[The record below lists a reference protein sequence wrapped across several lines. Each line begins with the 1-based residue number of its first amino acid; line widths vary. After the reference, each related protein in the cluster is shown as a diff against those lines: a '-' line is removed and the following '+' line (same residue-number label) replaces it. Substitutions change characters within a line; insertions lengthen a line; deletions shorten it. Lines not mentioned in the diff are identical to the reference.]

1 VNEYIYS
8 HMRNTTPFFAGFH
21 RLLFGRA
28 QRSAHQQLRAQ
39 AQTLEQ
45 ASLCQLGKLCA
56 PWVPARL
63 LKPAERGAHSRQ
75 RFFPQGLTFWAFLS
89 QVLSPESPCR
99 ETVRKVQAWYA
110 VRRQPRPG
118 SGTAAYCNAR
128 SRLSRDTLLGI
139 HRHTAD
145 ELDRRVSSEQLWCGR
160 RVKVVDGT
168 GVSMP
173 DTPKNQRAFPQ
184 PSNQKKGCGFPVAKL
199 VGCFCLASGAL
210 LHWTEGTQRVH
221 ERKLFR
227 KLFAFFRPDDIAL
240 TDRGFC
246 SYVDIA
252 LLRRAGVDTAMRLHQ
267 ARPSD
272 LRKGKRLGPNDRLV
286 TWQKPK
292 QRPRGCTAA
301 DWRRVPDT
309 LTLRLVYVS
318 VIVPGWRTQSL
329 VVVTTLTDPLRYPA
343 VEIARLYLRRW
354 SVELFFRDI
363 KITLGMDVLRCQTP
377 AMVRKEIIMH
387 AIAYNLIR
395 ALMQQAAALYHVPL
409 ERLSFKGSVD
419 TLRQWADT
427 LNAASGK
434 PREQAR
440 LFNQLLQ
447 ILAEDI
453 VPNRPNRA
461 EPRVRKRRPKAYPL
475 MTHPRRD
482 YRLAA
487 VSKKELK

>member
-1 VNEYIYS
+1 
-8 HMRNTTPFFAGFH
+8 MKNTTPFFPGFH
-21 RLLFGRA
+21 HLLFGRA
-28 QRSAHQQLRAQ
+28 QRSAQQQLRAQ
-39 AQTLEQ
+39 AQALEQ
-45 ASLCQLGKLCA
+45 ASLCQLGKACE

-63 LKPAERGAHSRQ
+63 LKPPERGAHSRR

-118 SGTAAYCNAR
+118 SGTAAYCRAR
-128 SRLSRDTLLGI
+128 SRLSRNTLLGI
-139 HRHTAD
+139 HRHTAE
-145 ELDRRVSSEQLWCGR
+145 ELQRRVTSEQLWCGR
-160 RVKVVDGT
+160 HVKVVDGT

-210 LHWTEGTQRVH
+210 LHWAEGTLHVH
-221 ERKLFR
+221 ERKLFQ
-227 KLFAFFRPDDIAL
+227 KLFAFFLLDDIIL

-252 LLRRAGVDTAMRLHQ
+252 ILRRANVDTVMRLHQ

-286 TWQKPK
+286 TWQKPL
-292 QRPRGCTAA
+292 QRPCGCTAT
-301 DWRRVPDT
+301 DWRRVPNT

-318 VIVPGWRTQSL
+318 VSVPGFRTQSL
-329 VVVTTLTDPLRYPA
+329 VVVTTLTDPIRYPA
-343 VEIARLYLRRW
+343 TEIAKLYLRRW
-354 SVELFFRDI
+354 AVELFFRDI
-363 KITLGMDVLRCQTP
+363 KITLGMDVLSCQTP
-377 AMVRKEIIMH
+377 AMVRKEIVMH

-395 ALMQQAAALYHVPL
+395 ALMQQAAALHHAPI
-409 ERLSFKGSVD
+409 ERLSFKGAVD
-419 TLRQWADT
+419 TLRQWGDS
-427 LNAASGK
+427 LNAAHDK

-440 LFNQLLQ
+440 LFNLLLQ
-447 ILAEDI
+447 ILAEDAI
-453 VPNRPNRA
+453 TYRPNRA

-475 MTHPRRD
+475 MTHPRHD
-482 YRLAA
+482 YRLDAL
-487 VSKKELK
+487 SQKELK

>member
-1 VNEYIYS
+1 
-8 HMRNTTPFFAGFH
+8 MRNTTPFFAGF
-21 RLLFGRA
+21 RRMLFGRA
-28 QRSAHQQLRAQ
+28 QRSAQHQLRAQ
-39 AQTLEQ
+39 ALALEEATL
-45 ASLCQLGKLCA
+45 SQLGRVCA

-63 LKPAERGAHSRQ
+63 LKPAESGDHSRQ

-110 VRRQPRPG
+110 ARRLPRPG

-128 SRLSRDTLLGI
+128 SRLSRDTLLDI

-145 ELDRRVSSEQLWCGR
+145 ESQRRVASEQLWCGR

-173 DTPKNQRAFPQ
+173 DTPQNQRAFPQ

-199 VGCFCLASGAL
+199 VGFFCLASGAL
-210 LHWTEGTQRVH
+210 LHWTEGTLHVH
-221 ERKLFR
+221 ESKLFR
-227 KLFAFFRPDDIAL
+227 KLFAFFLPGDVAL
-240 TDRGFC
+240 TDRGLC
-246 SYVDIA
+246 SYVHIA
-252 LLRRAGVDTAMRLHQ
+252 ILLRAGVDTVMRLHQ

-292 QRPRGCTAA
+292 QRPRGCTLT

-318 VIVPGWRTQSL
+318 VNVPGWRTQSL
-329 VVVTTLTDPLRYPA
+329 VVVTTLTDPIAYPA
-343 VEIARLYLRRW
+343 ADLAKLYLRRW
-354 SVELFFRDI
+354 AVELFFRDI

-377 AMVRKEIIMH
+377 AMVRKEIVMH

-395 ALMQQAAALYHVPL
+395 ALMQQAAALYHVPI

-419 TLRQWADT
+419 TLRQWSDT
-427 LNAASGK
+427 LNAAHDK

-447 ILAEDI
+447 ILAEDT
-453 VPNRPNRA
+453 VPLRPNRS

-482 YRLAA
+482 YRLPAE
-487 VSKKELK
+487 SKKELK

>member
-1 VNEYIYS
+1 
-8 HMRNTTPFFAGFH
+8 MRNATPFFAGFH

-28 QRSAHQQLRAQ
+28 QRSAQHQLRLQAQ
-39 AQTLEQ
+39 ALEQ
-45 ASLCQLGKLCA
+45 GTLSQLGKVCA
-56 PWVPARL
+56 PWVPTRL
-63 LKPAERGAHSRQ
+63 LQPTTRGTR
-75 RFFPQGLTFWAFLS
+75 RRLYPQGLTFWAFLS

-110 VRRQPRPG
+110 IRRQPRPG
-118 SGTAAYCNAR
+118 SGTAAYCRAR
-128 SRLSRDTLLGI
+128 SRLSRDTLLSI
-139 HRHTAD
+139 HRHTAE
-145 ELDRRVSSEQLWCGR
+145 ELQRRVSHEQLWCGR
-160 RVKVVDGT
+160 HVQVIDGT

-210 LHWTEGTQRVH
+210 LHWAEGTQHVH

-227 KLFAFFRPDDIAL
+227 KLFDFFRPDDIAL

-252 LLRRAGVDTAMRLHQ
+252 LLLRAGVDTVMRLHQ

-292 QRPRGCTAA
+292 QRPRGGSAA

-318 VIVPGWRTQSL
+318 VAVPGWRTQSL
-329 VVVTTLTDPLRYPA
+329 VVVTTLTDPIRYSA
-343 VEIARLYLRRW
+343 ADIAKLYLRRW
-354 SVELFFRDI
+354 AVELFFRDI
-363 KITLGMDVLRCQTP
+363 KMTLGMDVLRCQTP
-377 AMVRKEIIMH
+377 AMVRKEIAMH

-395 ALMQQAAALYHVPL
+395 GLMQQAAALYHVPI

-419 TLRQWADT
+419 TLRQWAAT
-427 LNAASGK
+427 LNAASGQ

-453 VPNRPNRA
+453 VPLRPDRA

-487 VSKKELK
+487 ASQTELK

>member
-1 VNEYIYS
+1 MNKYIYS
-8 HMRNTTPFFAGFH
+8 HMKNTTPFFAGFH

-28 QRSAHQQLRAQ
+28 PRSAQHQLRVQAQ
-39 AQTLEQ
+39 ALEQ
-45 ASLCQLGKLCA
+45 ATLCQLGKVCA

-63 LKPAERGAHSRQ
+63 LKPAERGAHSRR

-110 VRRQPRPG
+110 LRRQPRPG
-118 SGTAAYCNAR
+118 SGTAAYCRAR
-128 SRLSRDTLLGI
+128 SRLSRDTPLGI

-145 ELDRRVSSEQLWCGR
+145 ELQRRVSREQLWCGR
-160 RVKVVDGT
+160 HVKVVDGT

-173 DTPKNQRAFPQ
+173 DTARNQRAFPQ
-184 PSNQKKGCGFPVAKL
+184 PSNQKKGCGFPVVKL

-210 LHWTEGTQRVH
+210 LHWAEGTLRVH
-221 ERKLFR
+221 ESKLFR
-227 KLFAFFRPDDIAL
+227 KLFAFFFPGDILL

-246 SYVDIA
+246 SYVHIA
-252 LLRRAGVDTAMRLHQ
+252 LLLRAGIDTVMRLHQ
-267 ARPSD
+267 ARSSD

-292 QRPRGCTAA
+292 QRPRGCTAT

-318 VIVPGWRTQSL
+318 ICVPGFRTQSL
-329 VVVTTLTDPLRYPA
+329 VVVTTLTDPLAYPA
-343 VEIARLYLRRW
+343 QELAKLYLRRW
-354 SVELFFRDI
+354 AVELFFRDI
-363 KITLGMDVLRCQTP
+363 KMTLGMDVLRCQTP
-377 AMVRKEIIMH
+377 AMVRKEIVMH

-395 ALMQQAAALYHVPL
+395 ALMQQAAALYNVPI

-419 TLRQWADT
+419 TLRQWTDT
-427 LNAASGK
+427 LNTAYDK

-453 VPNRPNRA
+453 VPHRPDRA

-475 MTHPRRD
+475 MTQSRRD
-482 YRLAA
+482 YHLAWA
-487 VSKKELK
+487 S

>member
-1 VNEYIYS
+1 
-8 HMRNTTPFFAGFH
+8 MKNTTPFFAGFH
-21 RLLFGRA
+21 RMLFGRA
-28 QRSAHQQLRAQ
+28 QRSAQHQLCAQ
-39 AQTLEQ
+39 AQALEQ
-45 ASLCQLGKLCA
+45 TTLCQLGKVCA
-56 PWVPARL
+56 PWVPTRL
-63 LKPAERGAHSRQ
+63 LKPPAQGDHSRR
-75 RFFPQGLTFWAFLS
+75 RFFSQGLTFWAFLS

-110 VRRQPRPG
+110 ARRQTPPG
-118 SGTAAYCNAR
+118 SGTAAYCRAR
-128 SRLSRDTLLGI
+128 SRLSRNTLLGI

-145 ELDRRVSSEQLWCGR
+145 ESQRRVTSEQLWCGR

-173 DTPKNQRAFPQ
+173 DTTLNQRAFPQ
-184 PSNQKKGCGFPVAKL
+184 PSRQKKGCGFPVAKL

-210 LHWTEGTQRVH
+210 LHWAQGTLHMH
-221 ERKLFR
+221 ESKLFR
-227 KLFAFFRPDDIAL
+227 KLFDFFLPGDIIL

-246 SYVDIA
+246 SYVHIA
-252 LLRRAGVDTAMRLHQ
+252 ILLQAGIDTVMRLHQ

-292 QRPRGCTAA
+292 HRPRGCTAA
-301 DWRRVPDT
+301 DWRRAPAT
-309 LTLRLVYVS
+309 LTLRLIYVS
-318 VIVPGWRTQSL
+318 ISVPGFRTQSL
-329 VVVTTLTDPLRYPA
+329 VVVTTLTDPIHYPA
-343 VEIARLYLRRW
+343 AELAKLYLRRW
-354 SVELFFRDI
+354 AVELFFRDI

-377 AMVRKEIIMH
+377 AMVRKEIAMH

-395 ALMQQAAALYHVPL
+395 ALMQQAAALYHVPI

-419 TLRQWADT
+419 TLRQWTDT
-427 LNAASGK
+427 LNAAHDK

-440 LFNQLLQ
+440 LFDQLLQ
-447 ILAEDI
+447 ILAEDP
-453 VPNRPNRA
+453 VPLRPNRA

-475 MTHPRRD
+475 MTHSRRY

-487 VSKKELK
+487 MSKKVLK

>member
-1 VNEYIYS
+1 
-8 HMRNTTPFFAGFH
+8 MRNTTPFFAGFH

-28 QRSAHQQLRAQ
+28 RRSTQQQLRAQ

-45 ASLCQLGKLCA
+45 ATLCQLGKVCA
-56 PWVPARL
+56 PWVPTRL
-63 LKPAERGAHSRQ
+63 LHPNERGAHSRQ
-75 RFFPQGLTFWAFLS
+75 RFFPQSLTFWAFLS
-89 QVLSPESPCR
+89 QVLSPQSPCR
-99 ETVRKVQAWYA
+99 ETVRKVQAWYTA
-110 VRRQPRPG
+110 RRLPRPG

-128 SRLSRDTLLGI
+128 SRLSRDTLLNI
-139 HRHTAD
+139 HQHTAD
-145 ELDRRVSSEQLWCGR
+145 ASQRRLAGAQLWCDR
-160 RVKVVDGT
+160 RVKVIDGT

-210 LHWTEGTQRVH
+210 LHWNEGTLHVH
-221 ERKLFR
+221 ESKLFR
-227 KLFAFFRPDDIAL
+227 KLFAFFLPGDVAL

-252 LLRRAGVDTAMRLHQ
+252 TLLRAGVDTVMRLHQ

-292 QRPRGCTAA
+292 QRPRGCTLT
-301 DWRRVPDT
+301 DWRRAPDT

-318 VIVPGWRTQSL
+318 VNVPGWRTQSL
-329 VVVTTLTDPLRYPA
+329 VVVTTLTDPIVYSAEDLA
-343 VEIARLYLRRW
+343 KLYLRSW
-354 SVELFFRDI
+354 AVELFFRDI

-377 AMVRKEIIMH
+377 AMVRKEIVMH

-395 ALMQQAAALYHVPL
+395 ALMQQAAALYRVPI

-419 TLRQWADT
+419 TLRQWSDT
-427 LNAASGK
+427 LNAAHDK

-440 LFNQLLQ
+440 LFNHLLQ

-453 VPNRPNRA
+453 VPLRPNRS

-475 MTHPRRD
+475 MTHPRHD

-487 VSKKELK
+487 ASKKGLK

>member
-1 VNEYIYS
+1 
-8 HMRNTTPFFAGFH
+8 MRNATPFFAGFH

-28 QRSAHQQLRAQ
+28 QRSAQQQLHDQAQ
-39 AQTLEQ
+39 ALERTT
-45 ASLCQLGKLCA
+45 LCQLGKLCA

-63 LKPAERGAHSRQ
+63 LKPTTRGAHSRN

-89 QVLSPESPCR
+89 QVLSPDSPCR

-110 VRRQPRPG
+110 VRRQPLPG
-118 SGTAAYCNAR
+118 SGTAAYCRAR
-128 SRLSRDTLLGI
+128 SNLLLDTLMGI

-145 ELDRRVSSEQLWCGR
+145 ALQQRVTSEQLWCGR
-160 RVKVVDGT
+160 HVKVVDGT

-173 DTPKNQRAFPQ
+173 DTPRNQRAFPQ
-184 PSNQKKGCGFPVAKL
+184 PTNQKQGCGFPVAKL

-210 LHWTEGTQRVH
+210 LHWAEGTLHVH
-221 ERKLFR
+221 ESKLFR
-227 KLFAFFRPDDIAL
+227 KLFDFLLPDDIIL

-246 SYVDIA
+246 SYVHIA
-252 LLRRAGVDTAMRLHQ
+252 ILLKAGVDTVMRLHQ
-267 ARPSD
+267 ARPAD
-272 LRKGKRLGPNDRLV
+272 LRQGKRLGPNDRLV

-318 VIVPGWRTQSL
+318 ISIPGFRTQSL
-329 VVVTTLTDPLRYPA
+329 VVVTTLTDPIRYPA
-343 VEIARLYLRRW
+343 ADLAKLYLRRW
-354 SVELFFRDI
+354 AVELFFRDI

-377 AMVRKEIIMH
+377 AMVRKEIAMH

-395 ALMQQAAALYHVPL
+395 GLMQQAAALYHVPI

-419 TLRQWADT
+419 TLRQWTAT
-427 LNAASGK
+427 LNAAHDK

-453 VPNRPNRA
+453 VPHRPDRA

-475 MTHPRRD
+475 MTHPRRN

-487 VSKKELK
+487 TSQRRLK

>member
-1 VNEYIYS
+1 
-8 HMRNTTPFFAGFH
+8 M
-21 RLLFGRA
+21 LFGRA

-45 ASLCQLGKLCA
+45 ASLCQLGKVCA

-63 LKPAERGAHSRQ
+63 LKPAKRGAHSRN
-75 RFFPQGLTFWAFLS
+75 RFFPHGLTFWAFLS

-110 VRRQPRPG
+110 ARRLPRPG
-118 SGTAAYCNAR
+118 SGTAAYCQAR
-128 SRLSRDTLLGI
+128 SALSLDTLLNI

-145 ELDRRVSSEQLWCGR
+145 ESQRRVCSEQLWHGR

-210 LHWTEGTQRVH
+210 LHWAEGTLHVH
-221 ERKLFR
+221 ESKLFR
-227 KLFAFFRPDDIAL
+227 KLFAFFLSGDIIL

-246 SYVDIA
+246 SYAHIA
-252 LLRRAGVDTAMRLHQ
+252 LLLKAGIDTVMRLHQ

-272 LRKGKRLGPNDRLV
+272 LRRGKRLGLNDRLV
-286 TWQKPK
+286 TWQKPT
-292 QRPRGCTAA
+292 QRPRGCTVA
-301 DWRRVPDT
+301 DWRRVPET

-318 VIVPGWRTQSL
+318 ISVPGFRTKSL
-329 VVVTTLTDPLRYPA
+329 VVVTTLTDPIRYPA
-343 VEIARLYLRRW
+343 VELAKLYLRRW

-363 KITLGMDVLRCQTP
+363 KITLGMDVLRCLTP
-377 AMVRKEIIMH
+377 AMVRKEIAMH

-395 ALMQQAAALYHVPL
+395 ALMQQAAALYHVPI

-427 LNAASGK
+427 LNSASGK

-453 VPNRPNRA
+453 VPLRPDRA

-482 YRLAA
+482 YHLAA
-487 VSKKELK
+487 LSKKVLK

>member
-1 VNEYIYS
+1 
-8 HMRNTTPFFAGFH
+8 MRNTTPFFAGFH

-28 QRSAHQQLRAQ
+28 QRSAQHQLRAQ

-45 ASLCQLGKLCA
+45 ASLSQLGKVCA

-63 LKPAERGAHSRQ
+63 LKPNARGAHSR
-75 RFFPQGLTFWAFLS
+75 RRSFPQGLTFWAFLS
-89 QVLSPESPCR
+89 QVLSPGSPCR
-99 ETVRKVQAWYA
+99 ETVRKVQAWYTA
-110 VRRQPRPG
+110 RRLPRPG
-118 SGTAAYCNAR
+118 SDTGAYCRAR
-128 SRLSRDTLLGI
+128 SRLSGDTLRRV
-139 HRHTAD
+139 HRHTVY
-145 ELDRRVSSEQLWCGR
+145 ELQRRVNSDQLWCGR
-160 RVKVVDGT
+160 SVKVIDGT

-173 DTPKNQRAFPQ
+173 DTPQNQKAFPQ
-184 PSNQKKGCGFPVAKL
+184 PANQKKGCGFPVAKL

-210 LHWTEGTQRVH
+210 LQWAEGTQHVH

-227 KLFAFFRPDDIAL
+227 KLFRFFVPGDIAL

-252 LLRRAGVDTAMRLHQ
+252 TLLRAGVDTVMRLHQ
-267 ARPSD
+267 ARPHD

-286 TWQKPK
+286 AWQRPR
-292 QRPRGCTAA
+292 QCPRGCTLT
-301 DWRRVPDT
+301 DWRRAPDT

-318 VIVPGWRTQSL
+318 VNVPGFRTQSL
-329 VVVTTLTDPLRYPA
+329 VVVTTLTDPLAYPA
-343 VEIARLYLRRW
+343 EEIARLYLRRW
-354 SVELFFRDI
+354 AVELFFRDI

-377 AMVRKEIIMH
+377 AMVRKEIVMH

-395 ALMQQAAALYHVPL
+395 AIMQQAAALYHVPI

-419 TLRQWADT
+419 TLRQWTDT
-427 LNAASGK
+427 LNAAHDQ

-453 VPNRPNRA
+453 VPFRPERA

-475 MTHPRRD
+475 MTKPRQQ
-482 YRLAA
+482 YHLAWE
-487 VSKKELK
+487 S

>member
-1 VNEYIYS
+1 MYFS
-8 HMRNTTPFFAGFH
+8 MTNTTPFFAGFN

-28 QRSAHQQLRAQ
+28 QRSAQQQLRAQ

-45 ASLCQLGKLCA
+45 ASLCQLGKVCA

-63 LKPAERGAHSRQ
+63 LKPTERGAHSRR
-75 RFFPQGLTFWAFLS
+75 RFFPQSLTFWAFLS

-110 VRRQPRPG
+110 ARRQSRPG
-118 SGTAAYCNAR
+118 SGTAAYCRAR
-128 SRLSRDTLLGI
+128 SRLSHDTLLSI

-145 ELDRRVSSEQLWCGR
+145 ALQRRVTNAQLWCGR
-160 RVKVVDGT
+160 HVKVVDGT

-173 DTPKNQRAFPQ
+173 DTPKNQKAFPQ

-210 LHWTEGTQRVH
+210 LHWVEGTLHVH
-221 ERKLFR
+221 ESQLFR
-227 KLFAFFRPDDIAL
+227 RLFAFFLTDDVVL
-240 TDRGFC
+240 TDRGLC
-246 SYVDIA
+246 SYVHIA
-252 LLRRAGVDTAMRLHQ
+252 LLSRASIDTVMRLHQ
-267 ARPSD
+267 ARPAD
-272 LRKGKRLGPNDRLV
+272 LRKGKRLGPNDRRV
-286 TWQKPK
+286 TWQKPQ
-292 QRPRGCTAA
+292 QRPRGCTVT

-318 VIVPGWRTQSL
+318 ISAPGFRTQSL
-329 VVVTTLTDPLRYPA
+329 VVVTTLTDPIRYPA
-343 VEIARLYLRRW
+343 AELARLYLRRW
-354 SVELFFRDI
+354 AVELFFRDI

-377 AMVRKEIIMH
+377 AMVRKEIVMH

-395 ALMQQAAALYHVPL
+395 ALMQQAAALYHVPI

-419 TLRQWADT
+419 TLRQWAET

-447 ILAEDI
+447 VLAEDI
-453 VPNRPNRA
+453 LPYRPDRA

-482 YRLAA
+482 YPLAA
-487 VSKKELK
+487 KSQKELK

>member
-1 VNEYIYS
+1 
-8 HMRNTTPFFAGFH
+8 M
-21 RLLFGRA
+21 LFGRA
-28 QRSAHQQLRAQ
+28 QRSAQHQLRAQ
-39 AQTLEQ
+39 ALRLE
-45 ASLCQLGKLCA
+45 ATSLSQLGRVCA

-63 LKPAERGAHSRQ
+63 LKPAESGDHSRQ

-110 VRRQPRPG
+110 ARRLPRPG

-128 SRLSRDTLLGI
+128 SRLSHATLLGI
-139 HRHTAD
+139 HRYTAD
-145 ELDRRVSSEQLWCGR
+145 ESQRRVASEQLWCGR

-173 DTPKNQRAFPQ
+173 DTPQNQRAFPQ

-210 LHWTEGTQRVH
+210 LHWAEGTLRVH
-221 ERKLFR
+221 ESKLFR
-227 KLFAFFRPDDIAL
+227 KLFAFFLPGDVAL

-252 LLRRAGVDTAMRLHQ
+252 ILLRAGVDTVMRLHQ

-292 QRPRGCTAA
+292 QRPRGCTLT

-318 VIVPGWRTQSL
+318 VNVPGWRTQSL
-329 VVVTTLTDPLRYPA
+329 VVVTTLTDSIAYPA
-343 VEIARLYLRRW
+343 ADLAKLYLRRW
-354 SVELFFRDI
+354 TVELFFRDI

-377 AMVRKEIIMH
+377 AMVRKEIVMH

-395 ALMQQAAALYHVPL
+395 ALMQQAAALYHVPI

-419 TLRQWADT
+419 TLRQWSDT
-427 LNAASGK
+427 LNAAHDK

-447 ILAEDI
+447 ILAEDT
-453 VPNRPNRA
+453 VPLRPDRS

-475 MTHPRRD
+475 MTHPRHD

-487 VSKKELK
+487 ESKKELK

>member
-1 VNEYIYS
+1 MKNA
-8 HMRNTTPFFAGFH
+8 TPFFAGFH

-28 QRSAHQQLRAQ
+28 QRSAQHQLRAQ
-39 AQTLEQ
+39 AQALEQ
-45 ASLCQLGKLCA
+45 ATLCQLGKVCA
-56 PWVPARL
+56 PWVPAQL
-63 LKPAERGAHSRQ
+63 LKPAARGAHSRQ

-89 QVLSPESPCR
+89 QVLSPQSPCR
-99 ETVRKVQAWYA
+99 ETVRKVQAWYTA
-110 VRRQPRPG
+110 RRQPRPG
-118 SGTAAYCNAR
+118 SGTAAYCRAR
-128 SRLSRDTLLGI
+128 SRLSHDTLLGI

-145 ELDRRVSSEQLWCGR
+145 ESQRRVTREQLWCGR
-160 RVKVVDGT
+160 RVKVLDGT

-210 LHWTEGTQRVH
+210 LHWAEGTQHVH

-227 KLFAFFRPDDIAL
+227 KLFAFFLPDDIAL

-252 LLRRAGVDTAMRLHQ
+252 TLQRAGVDTVMRLHQ
-267 ARPSD
+267 ARPHD

-292 QRPRGCTAA
+292 QRPRGCTLA
-301 DWRRVPDT
+301 DWRRTPDT

-318 VIVPGWRTQSL
+318 VNVPGFRTQSL
-329 VVVTTLTDPLRYPA
+329 VVVTTLTDPIAYPA
-343 VEIARLYLRRW
+343 EEIARLYFRRW
-354 SVELFFRDI
+354 AVELFFRDI

-377 AMVRKEIIMH
+377 AMVRKEIAMH

-395 ALMQQAAALYHVPL
+395 AIMQQAAALYHVPI

-419 TLRQWADT
+419 TLRQWIET
-427 LNAASGK
+427 LNAAHDR

-447 ILAEDI
+447 IIAEDI
-453 VPNRPNRA
+453 VPFRPERA

-475 MTHPRRD
+475 MTQPRRD
-482 YRLAA
+482 YHLAWA
-487 VSKKELK
+487 S

>member
-1 VNEYIYS
+1 
-8 HMRNTTPFFAGFH
+8 M
-21 RLLFGRA
+21 LFGRA
-28 QRSAHQQLRAQ
+28 QRSAQHQLRAQ
-39 AQTLEQ
+39 ALALEGATL
-45 ASLCQLGKLCA
+45 SQLGQVCA

-63 LKPAERGAHSRQ
+63 LKPAESGDHSRQ
-75 RFFPQGLTFWAFLS
+75 RCFPQGLTFWAFLS

-110 VRRQPRPG
+110 ARRLPRPG

-128 SRLSRDTLLGI
+128 SRLSRDTLLDI

-145 ELDRRVSSEQLWCGR
+145 ESQRRVSSEQLWCGR

-173 DTPKNQRAFPQ
+173 DTPQNQRAFPQ

-210 LHWTEGTQRVH
+210 LHWAEGTLRVH
-221 ERKLFR
+221 ESKLFR
-227 KLFAFFRPDDIAL
+227 KLFAFFLPGDVVL

-252 LLRRAGVDTAMRLHQ
+252 ILQRAGVDTVMRLHQ

-292 QRPRGCTAA
+292 QRPRGCTLT

-309 LTLRLVYVS
+309 LTLRLIYVS
-318 VIVPGWRTQSL
+318 VNVPGWRTKSL
-329 VVVTTLTDPLRYPA
+329 VVVTTLTDPSAYPA
-343 VEIARLYLRRW
+343 ADLAKLYLRRW
-354 SVELFFRDI
+354 AVELFFRDI

-377 AMVRKEIIMH
+377 AMVRKEIAMH

-395 ALMQQAAALYHVPL
+395 ALMQQAAALYHVPI

-419 TLRQWADT
+419 TLRQWSDT
-427 LNAASGK
+427 LNAAHDK

-447 ILAEDI
+447 ILAEDT
-453 VPNRPNRA
+453 VPLRPNRS

-487 VSKKELK
+487 ESQKELK

>member
-1 VNEYIYS
+1 MINA
-8 HMRNTTPFFAGFH
+8 TPFFGGFN

-28 QRSAHQQLRAQ
+28 QRTAQQQLRIQ
-39 AQTLEQ
+39 AQELEQ
-45 ASLCQLGKLCA
+45 ATLCQLGKVCA

-63 LKPAERGAHSRQ
+63 LKPTESGDHSRQ

-110 VRRQPRPG
+110 IRRQPRPG

-128 SRLSRDTLLGI
+128 SRLSSDTLLEI

-145 ELDRRVSSEQLWCGR
+145 ESQRRVSVEQLWCGR

-210 LHWTEGTQRVH
+210 LRWAEGTLHVH
-221 ERKLFR
+221 ESKLFR
-227 KLFAFFRPDDIAL
+227 KLFAFFLADDVVL

-252 LLRRAGVDTAMRLHQ
+252 TLLKAGVDTVMRLHQ
-267 ARPSD
+267 ARPKD

-286 TWQKPK
+286 IWQKPK
-292 QRPRGCTAA
+292 QRPRGCTVK
-301 DWRRVPDT
+301 DWHSVPDT

-318 VIVPGWRTQSL
+318 ICAPGFRTQSL
-329 VVVTTLTDPLRYPA
+329 VVVTTLIDTIRYPA
-343 VEIARLYLRRW
+343 DELAKLYLRRW
-354 SVELFFRDI
+354 AVELFFRDI

-377 AMVRKEIIMH
+377 AMVRKEIVMH

-395 ALMQQAAALYHVPL
+395 GLMQQAAALYQVPI

-419 TLRQWADT
+419 TLRQWSDT
-427 LNAASGK
+427 LNAAHDR

-453 VPNRPNRA
+453 VPLRPDRA

-487 VSKKELK
+487 ASQKELK